1 MTIVVKTQG
10 LANTSPFLIN
20 NLKLLNKKMKS
31 YKQFI
36 EEKCASD
43 EVYYQQTGKC
53 VKKVSRSSAKGGGS
67 DGSGNGGNGSG
78 GDGE

>member
-67 DGSGNGGNGSG
+67 DGSGGNGSG